1 MAISQ
6 KVWLHSTLYT
16 LYVILT
22 VTPPVI
28 FTVMSHNM
36 MVDALLHYMREDAL
50 LHNMRED
57 ALLHNMREDALL
69 HNMMV
74 DALLHAEDFA
84 EDFYGRVVDVCKPSG
99 G

>member
-1 MAISQ
+1 MVAI
-6 KVWLHSTLYT
+6 YT
-16 LYVILT
+16 LYVIFT

-28 FTVMSHNM
+28 FTVMNTLS
-36 MVDALLHYMREDAL
+36 
-50 LHNMRED
+50 
-57 ALLHNMREDALL
+57 HNMREDALL